1 MVFSSSNHF
10 PNSSYISSPFSP
22 RFFSLLNPQSKP
34 PIKMS
39 KILPFQIANPTP
51 RIYPRTVTWIL
62 SKPVLIPSVSKCYTP
77 IYLAGL
83 RPHLHTPSFSFSS
96 RALDD
101 SSSSMET
108 QNENIGELSEM
119 EKYEKTSGQV
129 WFISLFP
136 PFLFGFFSRC
146 LFLFRFH
153 TNLS

>member
-1 MVFSSSNHF
+1 
-10 PNSSYISSPFSP
+10 
-22 RFFSLLNPQSKP
+22 
-34 PIKMS
+34 MS
-39 KILPFQIANPTP
+39 KILPFQIVNPTP

-83 RPHLHTPSFSFSS
+83 RPYLGTPSFSFSS

-119 EKYEKTSGQV
+119 EKYEKTSGQGRSSTGDPTAV
-129 WFISLFP
+129 IPLRTNSGLSHLISPIIFSFSGQPFPCFQILF
-136 PFLFGFFSRC
+136 
-146 LFLFRFH
+146 
-153 TNLS
+153 NQ